1 MYQKIHH
8 DQSWFEDQAND
19 WGHDVILCN
28 HYLHNLALVPSYFV
42 KNIGSSRKFVWII
55 YGDKG
60 TAIHTN
66 NEYEVFKSWF
76 LCHYVV
82 PMVTQ
87 KDFLFSFGVFW
98 KI

>member
-1 MYQKIHH
+1 MN
-8 DQSWFEDQAND
+8 DDQAND

-60 TAIHTN
+60 TDSHDRTMSMKTLKADFYAIML
-66 NEYEVFKSWF
+66 SRW
-76 LCHYVV
+76 
-82 PMVTQ
+82 
-87 KDFLFSFGVFW
+87 
-98 KI
+98 